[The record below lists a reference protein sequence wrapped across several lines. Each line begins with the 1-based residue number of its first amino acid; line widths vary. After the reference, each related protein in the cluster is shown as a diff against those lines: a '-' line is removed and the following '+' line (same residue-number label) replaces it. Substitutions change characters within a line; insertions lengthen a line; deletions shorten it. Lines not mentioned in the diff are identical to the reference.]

1 MERHIGILALA
12 AATVLL
18 AGCETVAIT
27 ALGVGASAGV
37 SHTASSIG
45 YRTFTAPSSQVRK
58 ASLAALGKMDIT
70 VDGVEPREQGGG
82 ELIRARSADRAIEI
96 EIEAMSKSTT
106 HMRAAAKRNAFVYDA
121 ATARE
126 IIEQTSLA
134 LAELEKRPAAP
145 AAPPASDKRPRGGKA
160 VAKPEPSAAPNA
172 DPTGASPATTLARR

>member
-12 AATVLL
+12 AASLLL

-58 ASLAALGKMDIT
+58 ASLAALGKMEIT
-70 VDGVEPREQGGG
+70 VDGIEPREQGAG
-82 ELIRARSADRAIEI
+82 EVIRARSADRAIEI

-106 HMRAAAKRNAFVYDA
+106 HMRAAAKRNTFVYDA

-126 IIEQTSLA
+126 IIEQTALA
-134 LAELEKRPAAP
+134 LAELDRRGAAP
-145 AAPPASDKRPRGGKA
+145 TPDKRPRGGKA
-160 VAKPEPSAAPNA
+160 VAKPDLAALPAGEPGAAA
-172 DPTGASPATTLARR
+172 ASTTLARR